1 MVRDAVSSNPST
13 FSFFFSMDG
22 SIIQSDNNNNNKKR
36 KEKIKIIPLTFFVV
50 FASRSLR
57 VKKIVFMLYDQVTHD
72 LHNQRPK
79 KKKEKI
85 NSKSRVYYL

>member
-57 VKKIVFMLYDQVTHD
+57 VKKIVFMLYGQVTHD

-79 KKKEKI
+79 KKKK
-85 NSKSRVYYL
+85 K